1 MTGVGE
7 VEILERRFSITPA
20 YDPAARGAAAELST
34 TGGHSREIP
43 HILRV
48 SKPPENAI

>member
-34 TGGHSREIP
+34 TGDTPAKSP
-43 HILRV
+43 TF
-48 SKPPENAI
+48 